1 MGMRVTT
8 GTIRKGKVE
17 LEEEDLPEGT
27 TVTVLVPEG
36 NDTFE
41 VTPEEKAR
49 LLAAIRE
56 AERGEVEDGWD
67 LLRSIRPK

>member
-1 MGMRVTT
+1 MAMRVTT

-17 LEEEDLPEGT
+17 LEEKDLPEGT
-27 TVTVLVPEG
+27 TVTVLVPDAG
-36 NDTFE
+36 DTFE
-41 VTPEEKAR
+41 VTPEEKAK

-56 AERGEVEDGWD
+56 VERGEVEDGWE

>member
-1 MGMRVTT
+1 MRVTT

-17 LEEEDLPEGT
+17 LEEKDLPEGT

-36 NDTFE
+36 DDTFE
-41 VTPEEKAR
+41 VTPEEKAK

-56 AERGEVEDGWD
+56 VERGEVEDGWE

>member
-1 MGMRVTT
+1 MRITT
-8 GTIRKGKVE
+8 GIVRRGAVE
-17 LEEEDLPEGT
+17 LDEKDVPEGT

-36 NDTFE
+36 DDTFT
-41 VTPEEKAR
+41 VTPEEKAK

-56 AERGEVEDGWD
+56 VERGEVEDGWE